1 MRALHSHHNTT
12 PTISLLLHL
21 HSLPPHLLIK
31 VPSPLH
37 LLITLHSHL
46 PLGLIHLNK
55 THTSFTQRL
64 ISFFFCLGLFT
75 LSFYYIVKDQV
86 QREKGI
92 KEIRHSSFLFTGG
105 SFHYSH
111 SERYLQVIKVVPC
124 ASLPFSLPL
133 FFHAVIME
141 RSGSMNRMN

>member
-1 MRALHSHHNTT
+1 MEKERRKRETRVVWNEWWVCYLIELNTT
-12 PTISLLLHL
+12 QWEMRR
-21 HSLPPHLLIK
+21 
-31 VPSPLH
+31 
-37 LLITLHSHL
+37 
-46 PLGLIHLNK
+46 GLIHLNK

>member
-1 MRALHSHHNTT
+1 MRR
-12 PTISLLLHL
+12 
-21 HSLPPHLLIK
+21 
-31 VPSPLH
+31 
-37 LLITLHSHL
+37 
-46 PLGLIHLNK
+46 GLIHLNK

-133 FFHAVIME
+133 FFHAVHA
-141 RSGSMNRMN
+141 STSFHYNRMKEKGKRERKRSTRNHLYDLEIPFAVTVMK